1 MENKKYEAGSVN
13 TAEIKEAIKSIEVL
27 TSQYKKRRLN
37 TENYIKLVHEN
48 LSNLT
53 NQRNYREYLNKIGQN

>member
-13 TAEIKEAIKSIEVL
+13 TAKIQESIKLIELV
-27 TSQYKKRRLN
+27 TTQFKKKRLT
-37 TENYIKLVHEN
+37 TETYIKLVHEN

-53 NQRNYREYLNKIGQN
+53 TQRNYMEYLKNIGQN